1 MTAAPAI
8 RVRFRDALAL
18 GFLLVLTLWWR
29 GHTFGPD
36 VKAATGWAPWPVVK
50 GETEPLDCDEAAYAY
65 LGRRVVAG
73 DALYRDLTENKPP
86 GGYAL
91 YALAVWIGGANE
103 ITVRLL
109 PLPFVL
115 LNVALVWMLARRLAG
130 TAAGFTAAIAFLL
143 LSTDPYLYGNGAQLE
158 VPINLFA
165 TAGLFALVRAL
176 DDTPSRRAWIVAAGL
191 GVGMAALVKQVA
203 ILHAAVFAVA
213 VLMRKRPGRPRD
225 LLALIAG
232 VLLPW
237 IVAAI
242 VLAAQGAL
250 DAAVN
255 DIFRYGAALA
265 ADTPPDPHAPPA
277 LLRWFT
283 GNADPA
289 GILPPPFGTSSYLV
303 WWGNG
308 SWPLWISGA
317 IGTLALLRGP
327 HPARRL
333 TAGWT
338 CAAWLQVAA
347 PGLFW
352 AHYYLLPTPGLAIA
366 TGILLADALRSTRN
380 TRGAR
385 RALAA
390 LLALTATAALAGTL
404 VIQVRD
410 YLLVPASELTVRYK
424 GGRQWVELRRFGRDI
439 ARRTQNWT
447 DKPAYL
453 HVWGWQSP
461 LYIYSGLDTVT
472 PQFFADPLARAFAD
486 RPHPQVTPR
495 IARMV
500 ADLKQH
506 PPDLIS
512 CGEIPPPALKQWLD
526 RAYLPSRSAF
536 TLPDGRGFWIRQD
549 RYNDFEHPPAT
560 NRPGSRKSVA
570 LNPTRRSGDHREQG
584 G

>member
-1 MTAAPAI
+1 MTATRI
-8 RVRFRDALAL
+8 RDALVL
-18 GFLLVLTLWWR
+18 CFLLALTLWWR

-65 LGRRVVAG
+65 IGRRVVAG

-103 ITVRLL
+103 ITIRLL
-109 PLPFVL
+109 PLPLVL

-130 TAAGFTAAIAFLL
+130 FAGAITAGLAFIL

-165 TAGLFALVRAL
+165 TAGLFAMSRAL
-176 DDTPSRRAWIVAAGL
+176 DYTPSRRAWIFAAGL
-191 GVGMAALVKQVA
+191 GIGLAALVKQVA
-203 ILHAAVFAVA
+203 ILHAAVFAA
-213 VLMRKRPGRPRD
+213 VLLWPKHPRRLRD
-225 LLALIAG
+225 VLALASGI
-232 VLLPW
+232 LLPW
-237 IVAAI
+237 VVAAI
-242 VLAAQGAL
+242 ALAAQGAL
-250 DAAVN
+250 GAAFN

-265 ADTPPDPHAPPA
+265 ADTPPDPNAPPA
-277 LLRWFT
+277 LLRWIT

-289 GILPPPFGTSSYLV
+289 GILPPPFGTTDYLV
-303 WWGNG
+303 WWGSG
-308 SWPLWISGA
+308 SWPLWIVGGIGA
-317 IGTLALLRGP
+317 LALLRGP
-327 HPARRL
+327 GPARRL
-333 TAGWT
+333 AALWT
-338 CAAWLQVAA
+338 LSAWLQVAA

-366 TGILLADALRSTRN
+366 TGVLLADALNSARSARD
-380 TRGAR
+380 AR
-385 RALAA
+385 RTLAA
-390 LLALTATAALAGTL
+390 LLALFAAAAIAGTL

-439 ARRTQNWT
+439 ARRTQHWT
-447 DKPAYL
+447 NKPTHL

-500 ADLKQH
+500 DDLKRN

-512 CGEIPPPALKQWLD
+512 CGEIPPPALKQWLE

-549 RYNDFEHPPAT
+549 RYNDFEHPTASDSLP
-560 NRPGSRKSVA
+560 RK
-570 LNPTRRSGDHREQG
+570 
-584 G
+584 